1 MNFKIYLIHNKIDRF
16 YNEAINEY
24 EKRLGRYCK
33 VELFHLKNEEHLLK
47 KLSDKSYK
55 IAISNK
61 GQHISSEALADKIN
75 TLGISG
81 NSDIAVIIGAD
92 NFPYD
97 EILAISAM
105 EMDLG
110 LMTTIAFEQL
120 YRAYRILNN
129 QPYHK

>member
-1 MNFKIYLIHNKIDRF
+1 MVHNKIDKF
-16 YNEAINEY
+16 YNEGIKEY

-33 VELFHLKNEEHLLK
+33 VELFQLKNEEHLLK

-55 IAISNK
+55 IIISNK
-61 GQHISSEALADKIN
+61 GQNISSEALADKIN

-92 NFPYD
+92 NFLYD
-97 EILAISAM
+97 EVLAISAM

-110 LMTTIAFEQL
+110 LMTTIVLEQI
-120 YRAYRILNN
+120 YRSYRILNN

>member
-1 MNFKIYLIHNKIDRF
+1 MNFKIYLVHNKIDKF
-16 YNEAINEY
+16 YNEAIKEY

-33 VELFHLKNEEHLLK
+33 IELFQVKNEEHLLK

-55 IAISNK
+55 IVISNK
-61 GQHISSEALADKIN
+61 GQHISSESLADKIN

-92 NFPYD
+92 NFPHD
-97 EILAISAM
+97 EILAISSM

-129 QPYHK
+129 EPYHK

>member
-1 MNFKIYLIHNKIDRF
+1 MNFKIYLIHNKIDKF
-16 YNEAINEY
+16 YNEAIKEY

-33 VELFHLKNEEHLLK
+33 VELFQLKNEEHLLK

-61 GQHISSEALADKIN
+61 GQYISSEALADKIN

-81 NSDIAVIIGAD
+81 NSDIAVIIGAG
-92 NFPYD
+92 NLPYD

-129 QPYHK
+129 EPYHK